1 MKSKYLFSIVGTDT
15 QKIKDIAKFISQFQ
29 SDNQSLVGNL
39 GYSTTEIENQLKEYM
54 NKQPQSFF
62 QVAQNDS
69 GQIRGFF
76 GVIFSD
82 PNTARMFGP
91 YVTDS
96 ENEWEEISETF
107 LKRIL
112 EKCKLWKDIKLRVA
126 FTLKNKLLKRFY
138 EAHGFEQYNA
148 ERALVLERSEW
159 RRKRS
164 EINDF
169 SNESV
174 EIRPYRDTD
183 FKDFLNIHP
192 KGAYF
197 NAHYIVQNLDD
208 LQSLIMAVLD
218 DRIVGYV
225 YYEDSKADGFTDICF
240 LNVLQSAQNKKI
252 GTKLIEKTIEDSFKK
267 SEIKKIEISVRVDN
281 TAAFRLYQRLGFKE
295 TITYLAYELRLQKH

>member
-1 MKSKYLFSIVGTDT
+1 MVNANKH
-15 QKIKDIAKFISQFQ
+15 KIPDIAKFISPFQ
-29 SDNQSLVGNL
+29 SDNRSLVGNF

-62 QVAQNDS
+62 QVAQDDS
-69 GQIRGFF
+69 GEIRGFF

-82 PNTARMFGP
+82 PNTVRMFGP
-91 YVTDS
+91 YATDI

-107 LKRIL
+107 FKKIL
-112 EKCKLWKDIKLRVA
+112 EKYKPCKNIKLRVA
-126 FTLKNKLLKRFY
+126 FTPKNRLLKRFY

-148 ERALVLERSEW
+148 ERTLVLKRHEW
-159 RRKRS
+159 PRKRS
-164 EINDF
+164 EINAIKRG
-169 SNESV
+169 SV

-183 FKDFLNIHP
+183 FPDFLNIHP
-192 KGAYF
+192 KGVYF
-197 NAHYIVQNLDD
+197 NAHDIVQNLND
-208 LQSLIMAVLD
+208 LHSLIMAVLD
-218 DRIVGYV
+218 NRVVGYV

-252 GTKLIEKTIEDSFKK
+252 GTKLVEKAIEDSFRK

-295 TITYLAYELRLQKH
+295 TITYLAYELRP